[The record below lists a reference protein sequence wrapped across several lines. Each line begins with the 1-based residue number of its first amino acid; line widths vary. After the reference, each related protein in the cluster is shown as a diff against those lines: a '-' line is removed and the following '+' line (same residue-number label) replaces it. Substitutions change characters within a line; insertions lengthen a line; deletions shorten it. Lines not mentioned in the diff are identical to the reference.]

1 MNPLAFSFSII
12 NAICGRLF
20 NFHVRHHRL
29 GNAPV
34 LDDALRRLQAH
45 NIEIGSLIDV
55 GASDGFWSKAFAYH
69 FPGRRHLLIDANEI
83 HRPKLIE
90 ICQRHTNWRFEIV
103 AVGETEGMAY
113 FDPSDPLLGHL
124 SEYRLNDRYQPCRV
138 TSIDRLVADH
148 SLPPPFLLKL
158 DTHGVEIPILSG
170 AKETLKQTNL
180 LVIEAYNF
188 TFGKPAVPFWD
199 LCQYMLELGF
209 RPLDAFDLLYREVDH
224 AFWQVDFLFARSD
237 FPLFQERRFFNA
249 ERKSIL

>member
-1 MNPLAFSFSII
+1 MRFVAGCSTSTSGITASAMHLSWMMPCA
-12 NAICGRLF
+12 
-20 NFHVRHHRL
+20 
-29 GNAPV
+29 
-34 LDDALRRLQAH
+34 RLQAH

-83 HRPKLIE
+83 HRPKLIQ

-103 AVGETEGMAY
+103 AVGEAEGIAY

-124 SEYRLNDRYQPCRV
+124 S
-138 TSIDRLVADH
+138 
-148 SLPPPFLLKL
+148 
-158 DTHGVEIPILSG
+158 
-170 AKETLKQTNL
+170 
-180 LVIEAYNF
+180 
-188 TFGKPAVPFWD
+188 
-199 LCQYMLELGF
+199 
-209 RPLDAFDLLYREVDH
+209 EVDH